1 MRKKFNIDEE
11 DPTTEYPADYRI
23 FDDIE
28 KTFED
33 LSEDKVLTAKQKVAL
48 SKFSDLFIIC
58 SLNNEEVFD
67 IVSAVLFKVWQI
79 LSIPVC

>member
-1 MRKKFNIDEE
+1 MKAKFNIDEE
-11 DPTTEYPADYRI
+11 DPTTEYKI

-28 KTFED
+28 KTFEN
-33 LSEDKVLTAKQKVAL
+33 LSEVLTAKQKEAL